1 MNTFAFIIHPLD
13 VKREVG
19 QKYPRLARFPT
30 WAIEAFLATRAPFV
44 YATIGGIESKAG
56 GKVQG
61 MFVVCPLSPR
71 ILMKRPKLAYARIL
85 QCCHLAHQEGAQVV
99 GLGAYTACSGDG
111 GVTLNQP
118 GQSPIPV
125 TTGNSYTVY
134 TALEG
139 ALMACEKLSIVPEE
153 ATLAVVGAT
162 GSIGRACAWA
172 LAHQFRLTY
181 LIGRD
186 QAQLD
191 QSERRIHAYLGTGDQ
206 TALQSTTSLGVL
218 RDADVILVATS
229 SPHALI
235 HPEHLKPGSIVVDVS
250 RPRNVSARVA
260 KERPDVLVVDG
271 GIVSVPGELKME
283 RKDRPGTPFGFGFP
297 PKTLYACMSETAI
310 LALEGHFQA
319 FTLGKEILPRQIDQ
333 ISLWA
338 GRHGFRLAG
347 LRAFEK
353 PITEEQI
360 ARVSTAR
367 IRAGREQVRATS

>member
-13 VKREVG
+13 VKREVA

-30 WAIEAFLATRAPFV
+30 WAIEAFLATRAPFA
-44 YATIGGIESKAG
+44 YASIDGIESKAG
-56 GKVQG
+56 GAVKG
-61 MFVVCPLSPR
+61 TLIVCPLSPR
-71 ILMKRPKLAYARIL
+71 ILMKRPKFAYSRIL
-85 QCCHLAHQEGAQVV
+85 QCCHLAHQKGAQVV

-139 ALMACEKLSIVPEE
+139 AIMACEMLSIVPEE

-162 GSIGRACAWA
+162 GSIGCACAWA

-186 QAQLD
+186 MIQLD
-191 QSERRIHAYLGTGDQ
+191 MTERRIHAYMGTGNQ
-206 TALQSTTSLGVL
+206 TELQSTTSLGVL
-218 RDADVILVATS
+218 RNADVILVATS

-260 KERPDVLVVDG
+260 RERGDVLVIDG
-271 GIVSVPGELKME
+271 GVVSVPGELVME
-283 RKDRPGTPFGFGFP
+283 RLDRPGTSFSFGFP

-310 LALEGHFQA
+310 LALEGHFEP

-338 GRHGFRLAG
+338 TRHGFRLAG

-353 PITEEQI
+353 PITEERI
-360 ARVSTAR
+360 AHVRDAR
-367 IRAGREQVRATS
+367 IQAGRGQVLCA